1 MNKQNTSPY
10 YQGDLIFIFLAFFA
24 ISVVSIYAAG
34 QFEQYG
40 TNAWTR
46 QIIYYCIG
54 AICIVA
60 INYLDLEQL
69 EKLSIYIFIGGIL
82 LLILLKISP
91 AQIAGKDFAPI
102 KNGAKSWFVLPGIG
116 TFQPSEFMK
125 IGLIMML
132 ASVIGKSTPRGKRTL
147 EEDIFLLL
155 KIAGVSAVPVGLIF
169 MQDAGTGAICMFI
182 VLVMVFL
189 SGVNWKLISLLASVV
204 VLLTTVVLSVLILFP
219 DFAKENLGVKQYQIN
234 RITSWIPD
242 RSGKIEE
249 TKFQDGSSD
258 AKFQVDRAIMAIG
271 SGQIFGNGIK
281 DLKVYVPEA
290 QTDMIFSII
299 GEAFGFVGCAFVV
312 ILFFFLIYRLVVLID
327 RIHPHSRFASFFC
340 VGYTAL
346 IVIHTF
352 QNIGMNIG
360 VMPVTG
366 IPLLFISFGG
376 SSVLAVLIGFGIAY
390 NASVQLTKYQ
400 SYLFK

>member
-24 ISVVSIYAAG
+24 ISVISIYAAG
-34 QFEQYG
+34 QFGQYG
-40 TNAWTR
+40 TGAWTR
-46 QIIYYCIG
+46 QIIYYMVG
-54 AICIVA
+54 VICIVA
-60 INYLDLEQL
+60 INYFDLEQL
-69 EKLSIYIFIGGIL
+69 EKLSLYIFIGGII
-82 LLILLKISP
+82 LLILLKVAP
-91 AQIAGKDFAPI
+91 AQIGGHPFAPTI
-102 KNGAKSWFVLPGIG
+102 NGAKSWFVLPGVG

-132 ASVIGKSTPRGKRTL
+132 ASVIGKSTPKERRRL
-147 EEDIFLLL
+147 EDDIYLLL
-155 KIAGVSAVPVGLIF
+155 KIAGVSIVPVGLIF
-169 MQDAGTGAICMFI
+169 LQDAGTAAVCMFI
-182 VLVMVFL
+182 VMVMVFL
-189 SGVNWKLISLLASVV
+189 SGVNWKIISLIGSVV
-204 VLLTTVVLSVLILFP
+204 VLLIITVLSVVLLFP
-219 DFAKENLGVKQYQIN
+219 DFAKESLGVKQYQIN
-234 RITSWIPD
+234 RITAWIPD
-242 RSGKIEE
+242 NSANSEQ
-249 TKFQDGSSD
+249 TKLQDATSSD
-258 AKFQVDRAIMAIG
+258 KFQVDRAIMAIG
-271 SGQIFGNGIK
+271 AGQIFGNGIK
-281 DLKVYVPEA
+281 NLKVYVPEA

-299 GEAFGFVGCAFVV
+299 GEAFGFIGCAFVV
-312 ILFFFLIYRLVVLID
+312 IMFFFLIYRLVVLID
-327 RIHPHSRFASFFC
+327 RIHPYSRFASFFC

-376 SSVLAVLIGFGIAY
+376 SSVLSVLIGFGIAY

>member
-24 ISVVSIYAAG
+24 ISVIAIYAAG
-34 QFEQYG
+34 QFGQYG
-40 TNAWTR
+40 SNAWTR
-46 QIIYYCIG
+46 QIIYYMVG
-54 AICIVA
+54 VICIVA
-60 INYLDLEQL
+60 INYFDLEQL
-69 EKLSIYIFIGGIL
+69 EKLSLYIFIGGIM
-82 LLILLKISP
+82 LLILLKIAP
-91 AQIAGKDFAPI
+91 AQIAGYDFAPI

-132 ASVIGKSTPRGKRTL
+132 ASVIGKATPRGKRTL
-147 EEDIFLLL
+147 EDDIFLLL
-155 KIAGVSAVPVGLIF
+155 KIAGVAAVPVGLIF
-169 MQDAGTGAICMFI
+169 LQDAGTAAVCMFI
-182 VLVMVFL
+182 VVVMVFL
-189 SGVNWKLISLLASVV
+189 SGVNWKLISLIGSVV
-204 VLLTTVVLSVLILFP
+204 VLLVAAVLAVIILFP
-219 DFAKENLGVKQYQIN
+219 DFAQKIGIQQYQIN
-234 RITSWIPD
+234 RITAWLPD
-242 RSGKIEE
+242 SSSTANQAQTQDASG
-249 TKFQDGSSD
+249 SD
-258 AKFQVDRAIMAIG
+258 KYQVEQAIMAIG
-271 SGQIFGNGIK
+271 AGQIFGNGVK
-281 DLKVYVPEA
+281 NLKVYVPEA

-312 ILFFFLIYRLVVLID
+312 IMFFFLIYRLVVLID
-327 RIHPHSRFASFFC
+327 RIHPYSRFASFFC

-376 SSVLAVLIGFGIAY
+376 SSVLSVLIGFGIAY

>member
-24 ISVVSIYAAG
+24 ISVIAIYAAG
-34 QFEQYG
+34 QFGQYG
-40 TNAWTR
+40 SNAWTR
-46 QIIYYCIG
+46 QIIYYMVG
-54 AICIVA
+54 VICIVA
-60 INYLDLEQL
+60 INYFDLEQL
-69 EKLSIYIFIGGIL
+69 EKLSLYIFIGGIM
-82 LLILLKISP
+82 LLIFLKIAP
-91 AQIAGKDFAPI
+91 AQIGGHDFAPTI
-102 KNGAKSWFVLPGIG
+102 NGAKSWFVLPGVG

-132 ASVIGKSTPRGKRTL
+132 ASVIGKATPKGRRRL
-147 EEDIFLLL
+147 EDDIYLLL
-155 KIAGVSAVPVGLIF
+155 KIAGVSIVPVGLIF
-169 MQDAGTGAICMFI
+169 LQDAGTAAVCMFI
-182 VLVMVFL
+182 VMVMVFL
-189 SGVNWKLISLLASVV
+189 SGVNWKIISLIGSVV
-204 VLLTTVVLSVLILFP
+204 VLLIITVLSVVLLFP
-219 DFAKENLGVKQYQIN
+219 DFAKESLGVKQYQIN
-234 RITSWIPD
+234 RITAWIPD
-242 RSGKIEE
+242 SSANSEE
-249 TKFQDGSSD
+249 TKIQDATSSD
-258 AKFQVDRAIMAIG
+258 KFQVDRAIMAIG
-271 SGQIFGNGIK
+271 AGQIFGNGVK
-281 DLKVYVPEA
+281 NLKVYVPEA

-312 ILFFFLIYRLVVLID
+312 IMFFFLIYRLVVLID
-327 RIHPHSRFASFFC
+327 RIHPYSRFASFFC

-376 SSVLAVLIGFGIAY
+376 SSVLSVLIGFGIAY

>member
-24 ISVVSIYAAG
+24 ISVIAIYAAG
-34 QFEQYG
+34 QFGQYG
-40 TNAWTR
+40 SNAWTR
-46 QIIYYCIG
+46 QIIYYMVG
-54 AICIVA
+54 VICIVA
-60 INYLDLEQL
+60 INYFDLEQL
-69 EKLSIYIFIGGIL
+69 EKLSLYIFIGGIM
-82 LLILLKISP
+82 LLILLKIAP
-91 AQIAGKDFAPI
+91 AQIGGHDFAPI

-132 ASVIGKSTPRGKRTL
+132 ASVIGKSSPRGKRTL
-147 EEDIFLLL
+147 EDDIFLLL
-155 KIAGVSAVPVGLIF
+155 KIAGVAAVPVGLIF
-169 MQDAGTGAICMFI
+169 LQDAGTAAVCMFI
-182 VLVMVFL
+182 VVVMVFL
-189 SGVNWKLISLLASVV
+189 SGVNWKLISLIGSVV
-204 VLLTTVVLSVLILFP
+204 VLLVASVLAVIILFP
-219 DFAKENLGVKQYQIN
+219 DFAKTIGIQQYQIN
-234 RITSWIPD
+234 RITAWLPD
-242 RSGKIEE
+242 SSSTANQAQTQDASG
-249 TKFQDGSSD
+249 SD
-258 AKFQVDRAIMAIG
+258 KYQVEQAIMAIG
-271 SGQIFGNGIK
+271 AGQIFGNGIK
-281 DLKVYVPEA
+281 NLKVYVPEA

-299 GEAFGFVGCAFVV
+299 GEAFGFIGCAFVV
-312 ILFFFLIYRLVVLID
+312 IMFFFLIYRLVVLID
-327 RIHPHSRFASFFC
+327 RIHPYSRFASFFC

-376 SSVLAVLIGFGIAY
+376 SSVLSVLIGFGIAY

>member
-24 ISVVSIYAAG
+24 ISVIAIYAAG
-34 QFEQYG
+34 QFGQYG
-40 TNAWTR
+40 SNAWTR
-46 QIIYYCIG
+46 QIIYYMVG
-54 AICIVA
+54 VICIVA
-60 INYLDLEQL
+60 INYFDLEQL
-69 EKLSIYIFIGGIL
+69 EKLSLYIFIGGIML
-82 LLILLKISP
+82 LLLLKVAP
-91 AQIAGKDFAPI
+91 AQIGGHDFAPI

-147 EEDIFLLL
+147 EDDIFLLL
-155 KIAGVSAVPVGLIF
+155 KIAGVAAVPVGLIF
-169 MQDAGTGAICMFI
+169 LQDAGTAAVCMFI
-182 VLVMVFL
+182 VVVMVFL
-189 SGVNWKLISLLASVV
+189 SGINWKLISLIGSVV
-204 VLLTTVVLSVLILFP
+204 VFLVASVLAVIILFP
-219 DFAKENLGVKQYQIN
+219 DFAKTIGIQQYQIN
-234 RITSWIPD
+234 RITAWLPD
-242 RSGKIEE
+242 SSSTANQAQTQDASG
-249 TKFQDGSSD
+249 SD
-258 AKFQVDRAIMAIG
+258 KYQVEQAIMAIG
-271 SGQIFGNGIK
+271 AGQIFGNGIK
-281 DLKVYVPEA
+281 NLKVYVPEA

-299 GEAFGFVGCAFVV
+299 GEAFGFIGCAFVV
-312 ILFFFLIYRLVVLID
+312 IMFFFLIYRLVVLID
-327 RIHPHSRFASFFC
+327 RIHPYSRFASFFC

-376 SSVLAVLIGFGIAY
+376 SSVLSVLIGFGIAY

>member
-24 ISVVSIYAAG
+24 ISVIAIYAAG
-34 QFEQYG
+34 QFGQYG
-40 TNAWTR
+40 SNAWTR
-46 QIIYYCIG
+46 QIIYYMVGVIF
-54 AICIVA
+54 IVA
-60 INYLDLEQL
+60 INYFDLEQL
-69 EKLSIYIFIGGIL
+69 EKLSLYIFIGGIL
-82 LLILLKISP
+82 LLLFLKVAP
-91 AQIAGKDFAPI
+91 AKIGSYDFAPI
-102 KNGAKSWFVLPGIG
+102 KNGAKSWFVIPGVG
-116 TFQPSEFMK
+116 TLQPSEFMK

-147 EEDIFLLL
+147 EDDIILLL
-155 KIAGVSAVPVGLIF
+155 KIAGVAAVPVGLIF
-169 MQDAGTGAICMFI
+169 LQDAGTAAVCMFI
-182 VLVMVFL
+182 VVVMVFL
-189 SGVNWKLISLLASVV
+189 SGVNWKLISLIGSVV
-204 VLLTTVVLSVLILFP
+204 VLLVAAVLAVIILFP
-219 DFAKENLGVKQYQIN
+219 DVAKTIGIQQYQIN
-234 RITSWIPD
+234 RITAWLPD
-242 RSGKIEE
+242 SSTSANQAQTQDASG
-249 TKFQDGSSD
+249 SD
-258 AKFQVDRAIMAIG
+258 KYQVDQAIMAIG
-271 SGQIFGNGIK
+271 AGQIFGNGVK
-281 DLKVYVPEA
+281 NLKVYVPEA

-299 GEAFGFVGCAFVV
+299 GEAFGFIGCAFVV
-312 ILFFFLIYRLVVLID
+312 IMFFFLIYRLVVLID
-327 RIHPHSRFASFFC
+327 RIHPYSRFASFFC

-376 SSVLAVLIGFGIAY
+376 SSVLSVLIGFGIAY

>member
-24 ISVVSIYAAG
+24 ISVIAIYAAG
-34 QFEQYG
+34 QFGQYG
-40 TNAWTR
+40 SNAWTR
-46 QIIYYCIG
+46 QIIYYMVG
-54 AICIVA
+54 VICIVA
-60 INYLDLEQL
+60 INYFDLEQL
-69 EKLSIYIFIGGIL
+69 EKLSLYIFIGGIM
-82 LLILLKISP
+82 LLILLKIAP
-91 AQIAGKDFAPI
+91 AQIGGHDFAPI

-147 EEDIFLLL
+147 EDDIFLLL
-155 KIAGVSAVPVGLIF
+155 KIAGVAAVPVGLIF
-169 MQDAGTGAICMFI
+169 LQDAGTAAVCMFI
-182 VLVMVFL
+182 VVVMVFL
-189 SGVNWKLISLLASVV
+189 SGVNWKLISLIGSVV
-204 VLLTTVVLSVLILFP
+204 VLLVASVLAVIILFP
-219 DFAKENLGVKQYQIN
+219 DFAKTIGIQQYQIN
-234 RITSWIPD
+234 RITAWLPD
-242 RSGKIEE
+242 SSSAANQAQTQDASG
-249 TKFQDGSSD
+249 SD
-258 AKFQVDRAIMAIG
+258 KYQVEQAIMAIG
-271 SGQIFGNGIK
+271 AGQIFGNGIK
-281 DLKVYVPEA
+281 NLKVYVPEA

-299 GEAFGFVGCAFVV
+299 GEAFGFIGCAFVV
-312 ILFFFLIYRLVVLID
+312 IMFFFLIYRLVVLID
-327 RIHPHSRFASFFC
+327 RIHPYSRFASFFC

-376 SSVLAVLIGFGIAY
+376 SSVLSVLIGFGIAY

>member
-24 ISVVSIYAAG
+24 ISVIAIYAAG
-34 QFEQYG
+34 QFGQYG
-40 TNAWTR
+40 SNAWTR
-46 QIIYYCIG
+46 QIIYYMVG
-54 AICIVA
+54 VICIVA
-60 INYLDLEQL
+60 INYFDLEQL
-69 EKLSIYIFIGGIL
+69 EKLSLYIFIGGIL
-82 LLILLKISP
+82 LLLFLKVAP
-91 AQIAGKDFAPI
+91 AKIGSHDFAPI
-102 KNGAKSWFVLPGIG
+102 KNGAKSWFVIPGVG
-116 TFQPSEFMK
+116 TLQPSEFMK

-132 ASVIGKSTPRGKRTL
+132 ASVIGKSSPRGKRTL
-147 EEDIFLLL
+147 EDDIFLLL

-169 MQDAGTGAICMFI
+169 LQDAGTAAVCMFI
-182 VLVMVFL
+182 VVVMVFL
-189 SGVNWKLISLLASVV
+189 SGINWKLISLIGSVV
-204 VLLTTVVLSVLILFP
+204 VLLVASVLAVIILFP
-219 DFAKENLGVKQYQIN
+219 DFAKTIGIQQYQIN
-234 RITSWIPD
+234 RITAWLPD
-242 RSGKIEE
+242 SSSAANQAQTQDASG
-249 TKFQDGSSD
+249 SD
-258 AKFQVDRAIMAIG
+258 KYQVEQAIMAIG
-271 SGQIFGNGIK
+271 AGQIFGNGIK
-281 DLKVYVPEA
+281 NLKVYVPEA

-299 GEAFGFVGCAFVV
+299 GEAFGFIGCAFVV
-312 ILFFFLIYRLVVLID
+312 IMFFFLIYRLVVLID
-327 RIHPHSRFASFFC
+327 RIHPYSRFASFFC

-376 SSVLAVLIGFGIAY
+376 SSVLSVLIGFGIAY

>member
-10 YQGDLIFIFLAFFA
+10 YQGDLIFIFFAFFA
-24 ISVVSIYAAG
+24 ISVIAIYAAG
-34 QFEQYG
+34 QFGQYG

-46 QIIYYCIG
+46 QIIYYMVG
-54 AICIVA
+54 VICIVA
-60 INYLDLEQL
+60 INYFDLEQL
-69 EKLSIYIFIGGIL
+69 EKLSLYIFIGGIL
-82 LLILLKISP
+82 LLIFLKIAP
-91 AQIAGKDFAPI
+91 AQIGGHDFAPI
-102 KNGAKSWFVLPGIG
+102 KNGAKSWFVIPGVG
-116 TFQPSEFMK
+116 TLQPSEFMK

-132 ASVIGKSTPRGKRTL
+132 ASVIGKSSPRGKRTL
-147 EEDIFLLL
+147 EDDIFLLL
-155 KIAGVSAVPVGLIF
+155 KIAGVAAVPVGLIF
-169 MQDAGTGAICMFI
+169 LQDAGTAAVCMFI
-182 VLVMVFL
+182 VVVMVFL
-189 SGVNWKLISLLASVV
+189 SGVNWKLISLIGSVV
-204 VLLTTVVLSVLILFP
+204 VLLIAAVLAVIILFP
-219 DFAKENLGVKQYQIN
+219 DVAKTIGIQQYQIN
-234 RITSWIPD
+234 RITAWLPD
-242 RSGKIEE
+242 QSTSANQAQTQDASG
-249 TKFQDGSSD
+249 SD
-258 AKFQVDRAIMAIG
+258 KYQVDQAIMAIG
-271 SGQIFGNGIK
+271 AGQIFGNGVK
-281 DLKVYVPEA
+281 NLKVYVPEA

-312 ILFFFLIYRLVVLID
+312 IMFFFLIYRLVVLID
-327 RIHPHSRFASFFC
+327 RIHPYSRFASFFC

-376 SSVLAVLIGFGIAY
+376 SSVLSVLIGFGIAY

>member
-24 ISVVSIYAAG
+24 ISVIAIYAAG
-34 QFEQYG
+34 QFGQYG
-40 TNAWTR
+40 SNAWTR
-46 QIIYYCIG
+46 QIIYYMVG
-54 AICIVA
+54 VICIVA
-60 INYLDLEQL
+60 INYFDLEQL
-69 EKLSIYIFIGGIL
+69 EKLSLYIFIGGIL
-82 LLILLKISP
+82 LLLFLKVAP
-91 AQIAGKDFAPI
+91 AQIGGHDFAPTI
-102 KNGAKSWFVLPGIG
+102 NGAKSWFVLPGVG

-132 ASVIGKSTPRGKRTL
+132 ASVIGKATPKGRRRL
-147 EEDIFLLL
+147 EDDIYLLL
-155 KIAGVSAVPVGLIF
+155 KIAGVSIVPVGLIF
-169 MQDAGTGAICMFI
+169 LQDAGTAAVCMFI
-182 VLVMVFL
+182 VMVMVFL
-189 SGVNWKLISLLASVV
+189 SGVNWKIISLIGSVV
-204 VLLTTVVLSVLILFP
+204 VLLIITVLSVVLLFP
-219 DFAKENLGVKQYQIN
+219 DFAKESLGVKQYQIN
-234 RITSWIPD
+234 RITAWIPD
-242 RSGKIEE
+242 SSANSEDTKI
-249 TKFQDGSSD
+249 QDATSSD
-258 AKFQVDRAIMAIG
+258 KFQVDRAIMAIG
-271 SGQIFGNGIK
+271 AGQIFGNGVK
-281 DLKVYVPEA
+281 NLKVYVPEA

-312 ILFFFLIYRLVVLID
+312 IMFFFLIYRLVVLID
-327 RIHPHSRFASFFC
+327 RIHPYSRFASFFC

-376 SSVLAVLIGFGIAY
+376 SSVLSVLIGFGIAY

>member
-24 ISVVSIYAAG
+24 ISVISIYAAG

-40 TNAWTR
+40 SGAWSR
-46 QIIYYCIG
+46 QIIYYLLG

-60 INYLDLEQL
+60 INYFDLEQL
-69 EKLSIYIFIGGIL
+69 EKLSIYIFLGGIL
-82 LLILLKISP
+82 LLIILKLSP
-91 AQIAGKDFAPI
+91 AQIGGKDFAPI
-102 KNGAKSWFVLPGIG
+102 KNGAKSWFILPGIG
-116 TFQPSEFMK
+116 TLQPSEFMK

-147 EEDIFLLL
+147 EDDIILLL

-169 MQDAGTGAICMFI
+169 LQDAGTAAVCMFI
-182 VLVMVFL
+182 VVVMVFL
-189 SGVNWKLISLLASVV
+189 SGINWKLISLIGSVV
-204 VLLTTVVLSVLILFP
+204 VLLVASILAVIILFP
-219 DFAKENLGVKQYQIN
+219 DFAKTIGIQQYQIN
-234 RITSWIPD
+234 RITAWLPD
-242 RSGKIEE
+242 SSSAANQAQTQDASG
-249 TKFQDGSSD
+249 SD
-258 AKFQVDRAIMAIG
+258 KYQVEQAIMAIG
-271 SGQIFGNGIK
+271 AGQIFGNGIK
-281 DLKVYVPEA
+281 NLKVYVPEA

-299 GEAFGFVGCAFVV
+299 GEAFGFIGCAFVV
-312 ILFFFLIYRLVVLID
+312 IMFFFLIYRLVVLID
-327 RIHPHSRFASFFC
+327 RIHPYSRFASFFC

-376 SSVLAVLIGFGIAY
+376 SSVLSVLIGFGIAY